1 MNIREEQTFALFAF
15 HLVRET
21 LYLTLSPSH
30 FYQLSFQGV
39 SRAYSFQ
46 SIFSNRGF
54 TPFPF
59 RNGNTRFAT
68 AQQGLE

>member
-46 SIFSNRGF
+46 SIFF
-54 TPFPF
+54 QIEALPHFH
-59 RNGNTRFAT
+59 FAT
-68 AQQGLE
+68 EIQGLLQTNRA